1 MVRTWESEMVRTWES
16 EMVRT
21 WESEMV
27 RTWES
32 DDQRFEREPEG
43 MIHFWGLFPI
53 DNKMAIVE
61 S

>member
-1 MVRTWESEMVRTWES
+1 MVRTWES

-53 DNKMAIVE
+53 DNKIAIVE